1 MNNLLSQITDLE
13 IDEIKKLNGYDNE
26 NFLVKSK
33 DKKYILK
40 TYAYSAEIEKF
51 VRFETDVLLKIQQ
64 DNFYPI
70 PIPFINNVYV
80 KVLNYKGKK
89 LIVRMLSFLE
99 GQSLGNVAITDDL
112 TISLGKFLANLDLKL
127 QGKENDTIKSRKW
140 QWDLQYFLLNEKFLK
155 YVVNEQDKLVL
166 QGIIE
171 QYKIN
176 VLPKLEYLSMS
187 LIHNDA
193 NEWNVLT
200 SNDKVSGII
209 DFGDMCYSHRINE
222 IAIAIAYTSMLSGDL
237 IKTAKLLLK
246 SYNEII
252 PLSEIEISVLY
263 YLIAARLVTSI
274 VNSAK
279 SKFENPANEYATI
292 SQKPALKLIKSI
304 LQINPLYAENEFRK
318 AINL

>member
-1 MNNLLSQITDLE
+1 MKDLLSQICDLE

-26 NFLVKSK
+26 NFIVETQ

-40 TYAYSAEIEKF
+40 TYAYSVEIEKF

-70 PIPFINNVYV
+70 PIPFNNNVYV
-80 KVLNYKGKK
+80 KVLNYKGKN

-99 GQSLGNVAITDDL
+99 GEFLGNVAINDDL

-155 YVVNEQDKLVL
+155 YVDNEQDKLVL
-166 QGIIE
+166 QGFIE

-176 VLPKLEYLSMS
+176 VLPKLKYLSMS

-263 YLIAARLVTSI
+263 YLITARLVTSI

-279 SKFENPANEYATI
+279 SKFKNPANEYATI
-292 SQKPALKLIKSI
+292 SQKPALKLIKNI

-318 AINL
+318 IVNL